1 MLAELA
7 DPPMVRRVKP
17 KAENEEQ
24 LYFIELRYQEYLA
37 RRALQELFESGALN
51 HPCQAPGPSS
61 RKSPRGPR

>member
-51 HPCQAPGPSS
+51 HPC
-61 RKSPRGPR
+61 